1 MWKANRSF
9 TLMTEILALALV
21 IAGCASTSG
30 AGLNSTTSTQN
41 SRGFLASIFG
51 SSTPVTLPEGTVLAV
66 TLDQAI
72 SSEDSRSG
80 EMFDA
85 TVSDSIVVDGKT
97 VVPKGSRAIGRIVE
111 AESSGRLHDSG
122 RLVLDLAS
130 IEVSGTR
137 YDVET
142 SDANRTGK
150 NHNKNNLIFIGGGSA
165 AGAIIGGI
173 VGGGKGAAIG
183 AAAGAGG
190 GTATAAA
197 TGKRDVRLP
206 AETRLRFP
214 LSEPVTIRVN
224 N

>member
-9 TLMTEILALALV
+9 TLTGVLALALV
-21 IAGCASTSG
+21 IAGCSATSEADTSRASTKDRK
-30 AGLNSTTSTQN
+30 GL
-41 SRGFLASIFG
+41 LARVFG
-51 SSTPVTLPEGTVLAV
+51 SSTPVTLPEGTVV
-66 TLDQAI
+66 SITLDQAI

-80 EMFDA
+80 QTFDA
-85 TVSDSIVVDGKT
+85 TVSDAIVVDGKT
-97 VVPKGSRAIGRIVE
+97 VVAKGSRAIGRIVE
-111 AESSGRLHDSG
+111 AESSGRLHNPG

-130 IEVSGTR
+130 IEVGGTR
-137 YDVET
+137 YDIDT
-142 SDANRTGK
+142 SNANREGK
-150 NHNKNNLIFIGGGSA
+150 SHTKNNAIFIGGGTA

-197 TGKRDVRLP
+197 TGNNEVRLP
-206 AETRLRFP
+206 AETHLRFP
-214 LSEPVTIRVN
+214 LSQDVTVQVN

>member
-9 TLMTEILALALV
+9 TLTGVLALAVV
-21 IAGCASTSG
+21 IAGCASTSE
-30 AGLNSTTSTQN
+30 ADPNSSTN
-41 SRGFLASIFG
+41 SKGFLASIFG
-51 SSTPVTLPEGTVLAV
+51 SSTPVILPQGTVVAV
-66 TLDQAI
+66 TLDQAL

-80 EMFDA
+80 ETFDA

-111 AESSGRLHDSG
+111 AESSGRLHNPG

-137 YDVET
+137 YDIDT
-142 SDANRTGK
+142 NDANRTGK
-150 NHNKNNLIFIGGGSA
+150 SHTKNNVIFIGGGTA

-197 TGKRDVRLP
+197 TGENEVRLP
-206 AETRLRFP
+206 AETHLRFP
-214 LSEPVTIRVN
+214 LSESVTIRVKN
-224 N
+224 

>member
-1 MWKANRSF
+1 MWRSNRSI
-9 TLMTEILALALV
+9 TLTGVLAVALV
-21 IAGCASTSG
+21 IAGCGAATEADTSATGAPNKKGLMASV
-30 AGLNSTTSTQN
+30 
-41 SRGFLASIFG
+41 FG
-51 SSTPVTLPEGTVLAV
+51 SSTPVTLPEGTVVAV

-80 EMFDA
+80 QAFDA
-85 TVSDSIVVDGKT
+85 TVSDAIVVDGKT
-97 VVPKGSRAIGRIVE
+97 VVAKGSRAIGRIVE
-111 AESSGRLHDSG
+111 AESSGRLHNPG

-130 IEVSGTR
+130 IEVGGTR
-137 YDVET
+137 YDIDT
-142 SDANRTGK
+142 SDASREGK
-150 NHNKNNLIFIGGGSA
+150 SHAKNNAIFIGGGTA

-197 TGKRDVRLP
+197 TGKNEVRLP

-214 LSEPVTIRVN
+214 LSQDVTVRVAN
-224 N
+224 

>member
-1 MWKANRSF
+1 MCKMNRSF
-9 TLMTEILALALV
+9 TLTGVLAVALV
-21 IAGCASTSG
+21 IAGCGATTEADTS
-30 AGLNSTTSTQN
+30 ATSAQN
-41 SRGFLASIFG
+41 RKGFLASIFG
-51 SSTPVTLPEGTVLAV
+51 SSTPVILPEGTVVAV

-80 EMFDA
+80 QSFDA
-85 TVSDSIVVDGKT
+85 TVSDAIVVDGKT

-111 AESSGRLHDSG
+111 AESSGRLHNPG

-130 IEVSGTR
+130 IEVGGTR

-142 SDANRTGK
+142 SDANREGK
-150 NHNKNNLIFIGGGSA
+150 SHARNNVIFIGGGTA

-197 TGKRDVRLP
+197 TGNNEVRLP
-206 AETRLRFP
+206 AETHLRFP
-214 LSEPVTIRVN
+214 LSQDVTIRVAD
-224 N
+224 